1 MTVQSDRLGGPPV
14 EETTM
19 AYTFGTTVDG
29 DIDSVRARVTEELG
43 KEGFG
48 ILTTIDVAATLKA
61 KIDVDRDPYIILG
74 ACNPA
79 LANEA
84 INMESDIGALLPCN
98 VVLIQDGDAVA
109 VRFMDPEAVLGLVD
123 RAEVATVASQV
134 REKLQRVKA
143 AISS

>member
-1 MTVQSDRLGGPPV
+1 
-14 EETTM
+14 M

>member
-1 MTVQSDRLGGPPV
+1 
-14 EETTM
+14 M

-29 DIDSVRARVTEELG
+29 DIESVRERVTEELG

-48 ILTTIDVAATLKA
+48 ILTTIDVQATLKA

-84 INMESDIGALLPCN
+84 I
-98 VVLIQDGDAVA
+98 
-109 VRFMDPEAVLGLVD
+109 
-123 RAEVATVASQV
+123 
-134 REKLQRVKA
+134 KLE
-143 AISS
+143 

>member
-1 MTVQSDRLGGPPV
+1 
-14 EETTM
+14 M

-98 VVLIQDGDAVA
+98 VVLIQDGDTVA

>member
-1 MTVQSDRLGGPPV
+1 
-14 EETTM
+14 M
-19 AYTFGTTVDG
+19 AYTFGTTVEG
-29 DIDSVRARVTEELG
+29 DIESVRERVTEELG

-74 ACNPA
+74 ACNPK

-84 INMESDIGALLPCN
+84 ITMESDIGALLPCN
-98 VVLIQDGDAVA
+98 VVLIQDGDTIA

-123 RAEVATVASQV
+123 RPEVATVASQV
-134 REKLQRVKA
+134 REKLQRVRA